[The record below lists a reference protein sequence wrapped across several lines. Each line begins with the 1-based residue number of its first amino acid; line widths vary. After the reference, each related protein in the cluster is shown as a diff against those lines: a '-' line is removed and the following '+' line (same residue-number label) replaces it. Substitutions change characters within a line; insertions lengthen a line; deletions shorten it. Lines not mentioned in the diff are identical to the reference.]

1 MAVLAVSV
9 EVTVLTVMAGLSKT
23 TVFVDVFV
31 QAWGMVQVG
40 AEVYEFDSILRRL
53 VL

>member
-1 MAVLAVSV
+1 MSCLVLAEEVADFVLFSVS
-9 EVTVLTVMAGLSKT
+9 LAD
-23 TVFVDVFV
+23 FVDVFV
-31 QAWGMVQVG
+31 QVWGMVLVG